1 MVPLS
6 KSMTGSLVKLG
17 TAPPLPE
24 DVRLEVTDR
33 AAEQLL
39 KIRDQSGKQGRAF
52 RIGVQGGGCSGFTY
66 KMDFDEVKQGDIIAA
81 RKDGLTVIVDPIS
94 APLLNHATVDFAL
107 SLEESGFKI
116 RNPNAHEVCSCG
128 KSFG

>member
-1 MVPLS
+1 MS
-6 KSMTGSLVKLG
+6 SSFVKLG
-17 TAPPLPE
+17 APPPSAE
-24 DVRLEVTDR
+24 SFQLEVTDR

-39 KIRDQSGKQGRAF
+39 KIRSQTGQDGASF

-66 KMDFDEVKQGDIIAA
+66 KMEFDQQKHGDIVAA
-81 RKDGLTVIVDPIS
+81 QKDGLSVIVDPIS

-107 SLEESGFKI
+107 TLEESGFKI
-116 RNPNAHEVCSCG
+116 RNPNAKEVCSCG